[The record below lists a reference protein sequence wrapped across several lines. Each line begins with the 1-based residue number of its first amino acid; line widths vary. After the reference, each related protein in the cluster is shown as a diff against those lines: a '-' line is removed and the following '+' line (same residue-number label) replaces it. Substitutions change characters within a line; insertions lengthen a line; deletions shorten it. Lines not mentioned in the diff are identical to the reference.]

1 MTFGT
6 FLPLPMF
13 LLGYLMNVTLVG
25 APLAQDMYRLAVY
38 TTTLGQEPPR
48 KERPAGKEKTQQK
61 PFAERIRPYSP
72 PGRLEKRGQPVA
84 VWLRVV
90 WFSCVGWWLGAIWVV
105 LSWAILLAPY
115 PFLDT
120 IKELLSELPSVM
132 TLATP
137 APGQTPAPGPGQ
149 TQRDPAAGRE

>member
-1 MTFGT
+1 M
-6 FLPLPMF
+6 
-13 LLGYLMNVTLVG
+13 
-25 APLAQDMYRLAVY
+25 
-38 TTTLGQEPPR
+38 
-48 KERPAGKEKTQQK
+48 
-61 PFAERIRPYSP
+61 
-72 PGRLEKRGQPVA
+72 A

-90 WFSCVGWWLGAIWVV
+90 WFVFVGWWLGAIWVV

-137 APGQTPAPGPGQ
+137 APRAPAPGQEHCYG
-149 TQRDPAAGRE
+149 

>member
-25 APLAQDMYRLAVY
+25 APLAQGMYRLAVY

-48 KERPAGKEKTQQK
+48 KERLAGKEKTQKK
-61 PFAERIRPYSP
+61 PVAERIRPYSP

-120 IKELLSELPSVM
+120 IRELLSELPSVM

-137 APGQTPAPGPGQ
+137 TPGQ